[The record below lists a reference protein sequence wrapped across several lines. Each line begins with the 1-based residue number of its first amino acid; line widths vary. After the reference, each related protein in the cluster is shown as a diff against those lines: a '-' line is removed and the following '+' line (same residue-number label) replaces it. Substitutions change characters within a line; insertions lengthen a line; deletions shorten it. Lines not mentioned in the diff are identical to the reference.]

1 MRTPRLAFLVATIA
15 ACGGST
21 PAPAQEA
28 TTNPAPVV
36 PPVADAPPSPP
47 PPEPPLAIP
56 EACAPGELD
65 PCVPGARF
73 ADRICAMSHPE
84 VALALFAKGSPW
96 TRLYLRG
103 DVDGWNAEG
112 GGSAR
117 AKLLFDEEVIAL
129 KRRAPAKGAAAISVG
144 GSDGYEVIRWDGN
157 CYTLDSGEV
166 ARRSPPRPKHSSIPW
181 KLLNEKTK
189 SALLDNASVKAAYD
203 RRRKECK
210 GVTVGDVSLA
220 CEQGDT
226 ALSDAIVAAVKSGIS
241 LPVPEL

>member
-1 MRTPRLAFLVATIA
+1 MP
-15 ACGGST
+15 
-21 PAPAQEA
+21 
-28 TTNPAPVV
+28 
-36 PPVADAPPSPP
+36 D
-47 PPEPPLAIP
+47 
-56 EACAPGELD
+56 ACAPGEAD
-65 PCVPGARF
+65 PCMPGAAF
-73 ADRICAMSHPE
+73 ADRICATSHPE

-129 KRRAPAKGAAAISVG
+129 KRRAPPKGAAAMSIG

-166 ARRSPPRPKHSSIPW
+166 TRSGAPRPKHSSIPW
-181 KLLNEKTK
+181 KLLDEKTK
-189 SALLDNASVKAAYD
+189 NALMGNATVKAAYD

-220 CEQGDT
+220 CEQADT
-226 ALSDAIVAAVKSGIS
+226 ALSDGVVSAVKSGMR
-241 LPVPEL
+241 LPAPEL